1 MSNSKILTGAL
12 LLVWVSIAASRPV
25 VAAVRGDAAKYV
37 GGTAQLEDNTKGKLN
52 YDDASALIFNSKKG
66 SLKIPYA
73 TVESIEYG
81 QKVGRRVGA
90 AIVVSPVLL
99 FSKKR
104 KHYLTVNYKDAGGAE
119 QGVVFEIGKK
129 QVRNA
134 LTTLETK
141 SGKKVEFESEEARK
155 HAGY

>member
-1 MSNSKILTGAL
+1 MSQSRVSLFAVWSL
-12 LLVWVSIAASRPV
+12 LLVGAAPAW
-25 VAAVRGDAAKYV
+25 AAVRGDSAKYI
-37 GGTAQLEDNTKGKLN
+37 GGTAQIEDNTKGKLN
-52 YDDASALIFNSKKG
+52 YEDPVALVFNSKKG
-66 SLKIPYA
+66 SLKIPYF

-90 AIVVSPVLL
+90 AIAVSPILL

-134 LTTLETK
+134 LTTLETR

-155 HAGY
+155 HAGF

>member
-1 MSNSKILTGAL
+1 MRFRSSLLALGVCLGLIL
-12 LLVWVSIAASRPV
+12 AATVPSR
-25 VAAVRGDAAKYV
+25 AAVRGDAAKYV
-37 GGTAQLEDNTKGKLN
+37 GGTIDLDDNTQGKLN
-52 YDDASALIFNSKKG
+52 YDDPSDLIFTSKKG
-66 SLKIPYA
+66 ALKIAYQSI
-73 TVESIEYG
+73 ESMEYG

-90 AIVVSPVLL
+90 AVVVSPLFL

-104 KHYLTVNYKDAGGAE
+104 KHFLTMNYTDSDGNQ

-134 LTTLETK
+134 LTTLETR
-141 SGKKVEFESEEARK
+141 SGKAVEFESEEAKK